1 MKTNT
6 YHNIQFYPYPL
17 GSTNFPILFQIS
29 HHNISPFVLHGYFMN
44 LNCSSQIHPLDWII
58 LHSALL
64 ISPFNLQQPSPV
76 ECRTIYS
83 EFIISDQ

>member
-17 GSTNFPILFQIS
+17 GSTNFPIFFQIS

-44 LNCSSQIHPLDWII
+44 LKVLITNTFRLDCFT
-58 LHSALL
+58 LC
-64 ISPFNLQQPSPV
+64 ISDDPFNLQQPSPV
-76 ECRTIYS
+76 ECGNHLLRIHY
-83 EFIISDQ
+83 Q